1 MLSMLIYAMSNYDI
15 FEVVKNISMGNDASY
30 SLWEKILVQLI
41 FTIDVF
47 LFTVMFIVVF
57 VYAIRGIYFWN

>member
-1 MLSMLIYAMSNYDI
+1 MISLLIYLATNYDI
-15 FEVVKNISMGNDASY
+15 FEVVKNISIGNDVGY

-41 FTIDVF
+41 FTLDVF

-57 VYAIRGIYFWN
+57 IFAIRSFYL